1 MWWFSFSLDR
11 GSMESN
17 ILLNVSVPI
26 CSIATL
32 TFYVSLDQTQLLLAV
47 VQDGGVHVQDGRLTS
62 EVADY
67 IIQVYL
73 KPTLDFNPSL
83 KIKRSHKC
91 WSVSQQTNVFSGHP
105 HPTYR
110 NSITH
115 SLRTTALNSLK
126 VSSVLTVCGV
136 GREETGNRARSERA
150 LGRLSPGLQSTLWTE
165 HALWEKN
172 KTSSAPEQDWKEKKQ
187 KTQSFLF
194 YFISKQ
200 CRWHFTFRCDYINKK
215 QGPVLTFTPLCWLT
229 VRPAHQTQITNFM
242 SVLAQR

>member
-17 ILLNVSVPI
+17 ILHLAYLQHSHANILCFARPNS
-26 CSIATL
+26 TL
-32 TFYVSLDQTQLLLAV
+32 ASCGPRWWSSRAGWETHIRSSWL
-47 VQDGGVHVQDGRLTS
+47 
-62 EVADY
+62 Y

-73 KPTLDFNPSL
+73 KPTLDFDPSL
-83 KIKRSHKC
+83 KIKRSHKY

-110 NSITH
+110 NSMTH

-172 KTSSAPEQDWKEKKQ
+172 KTSSAPEQDWKNKQ
-187 KTQSFLF
+187 TQSFLF
-194 YFISKQ
+194 YFISKR
-200 CRWHFTFRCDYINKK
+200 CRWPFTFRCDYIDKK

>member
-1 MWWFSFSLDR
+1 M
-11 GSMESN
+11 
-17 ILLNVSVPI
+17 
-26 CSIATL
+26 
-32 TFYVSLDQTQLLLAV
+32 
-47 VQDGGVHVQDGRLTS
+47 QDGRLTS

-73 KPTLDFNPSL
+73 KPTLDFDPSL

-110 NSITH
+110 NSMTH

-172 KTSSAPEQDWKEKKQ
+172 KTSSVPEQDWKEKKKHRASHFILYPSSVGDLSHSGVITSTKNRDQ
-187 KTQSFLF
+187 CSPLLPSADWLF
-194 YFISKQ
+194 DLPTKHKLQTSCQF
-200 CRWHFTFRCDYINKK
+200 WHRDR
-215 QGPVLTFTPLCWLT
+215 G
-229 VRPAHQTQITNFM
+229 
-242 SVLAQR
+242 